1 MLLGRLWGVAGKPY
15 ASRMEPVQTTSLIL
29 GFVISVVVGYF
40 VVRTAVY
47 DALRKHTIWT
57 EDRVARPD
65 HYDPAKPFRGPVP
78 PE

>member
-1 MLLGRLWGVAGKPY
+1 MDSG
-15 ASRMEPVQTTSLIL
+15 QTTILIVS
-29 GFVISVVVGYF
+29 FVLSIVIGYF

-47 DALRKHTIWT
+47 DALRKHTLWQ

-65 HYDPAKPFRGPVP
+65 HYDPAKPLRGPVP